1 MSCGKNREADP
12 FAGYVPVKPVIPVV
26 DGEVPDFPQIGR
38 RSHARR
44 RKPSGDAKRTFF
56 LVVLGIISVT
66 LIGIIAAVSCGF
78 IHGRS
83 VGEAAPELA
92 DAAGWMRPLSDFGRG
107 IRAKVG
113 DIPWIASVTNHV
125 SWPSL
130 RGAVTPVETNAV
142 RYASAENSAQRF
154 ADGESVADTADTV
167 SGQPVAKPALPKTGR
182 TIDPSLKH
190 FRSNGRKGRAIG
202 Q

>member
-1 MSCGKNREADP
+1 M
-12 FAGYVPVKPVIPVV
+12 V
-26 DGEVPDFPQIGR
+26 
-38 RSHARR
+38 
-44 RKPSGDAKRTFF
+44 F
-56 LVVLGIISVT
+56 LAALGIIAVT

-92 DAAGWMRPLSDFGRG
+92 DSTDWMRPLSDFGRG

-113 DIPWIASVTNHV
+113 DVPWVASVTNHV

-130 RGAVTPVETNAV
+130 RGVVTPVETNAV
-142 RYASAENSAQRF
+142 RYASAEKSAQRF
-154 ADGESVADTADTV
+154 ADGESVADTADAV

-190 FRSNGRKGRAIG
+190 FRCNGRKGRAIG

>member
-1 MSCGKNREADP
+1 MSRGKNRETDP
-12 FAGYVPVKPVIPVV
+12 FAGYVPVKPAIPVV
-26 DGEVPDFPQIGR
+26 DGDIPDLPQAGR
-38 RSHARR
+38 RSRARR
-44 RKPSGDAKRTFF
+44 RKASGDVSRTVF
-56 LVVLGIISVT
+56 LVVLGIISVA

-92 DAAGWMRPLSDFGRG
+92 DSAGWLRPLSDFGRG

-113 DIPWIASVTNHV
+113 DVPWIASVTNHV

-130 RGAVTPVETNAV
+130 RGVVAPAETNAM
-142 RYASAENSAQRF
+142 RYVAAEKSAQRF
-154 ADGESVADTADTV
+154 ADGEVVSDEAEALEKNPVA
-167 SGQPVAKPALPKTGR
+167 QPVLPKTGR
-182 TIDPSLKH
+182 TVDPALKH

>member
-1 MSCGKNREADP
+1 MSRGKNRESDP
-12 FAGYVPVKPVIPVV
+12 FAGYVPVKPAIPVV
-26 DGEVPDFPQIGR
+26 DGEVPDLPQTGR
-38 RSHARR
+38 QSRARR
-44 RKPSGDAKRTFF
+44 RKTHGDAVKTAV
-56 LVVLGIISVT
+56 LVLLGIVSVT
-66 LIGIIAAVSCGF
+66 LIAIIAAVSCGF

-92 DAAGWMRPLSDFGRG
+92 DAVGWMRPLSDFGRG
-107 IRAKVG
+107 IRARVG

-130 RGAVTPVETNAV
+130 RGVVAPVETNVV
-142 RYASAENSAQRF
+142 RYAAAEKSAQRF
-154 ADGESVADTADTV
+154 ADGESVADETDAFEK
-167 SGQPVAKPALPKTGR
+167 QPAAQSVLPGTGR
-182 TIDPSLKH
+182 TVDPALKH

>member
-1 MSCGKNREADP
+1 MSRGKNRESDP
-12 FAGYVPVKPVIPVV
+12 FAGYVPVKPAIPVV
-26 DGEVPDFPQIGR
+26 DGDIPDLPQTGR
-38 RSHARR
+38 RSRARR
-44 RKPSGDAKRTFF
+44 LKASGDVSRTVF
-56 LVVLGIISVT
+56 LAALVTISVT

-92 DAAGWMRPLSDFGRG
+92 DSAGWMRPLSDFGRG

-113 DIPWIASVTNHV
+113 DVPWIASVTNHV

-130 RGAVTPVETNAV
+130 RGVVAPAETNAM
-142 RYASAENSAQRF
+142 RYVAAEKSAQRF
-154 ADGESVADTADTV
+154 ADGEVVSDEAEALEKNPVA
-167 SGQPVAKPALPKTGR
+167 QPVLPKTGR
-182 TIDPSLKH
+182 TVDPALKH

>member
-1 MSCGKNREADP
+1 MSRGKNRETDP
-12 FAGYVPVKPVIPVV
+12 FAGYVPVKPAIPVV
-26 DGEVPDFPQIGR
+26 DGDLPDIPQAGH
-38 RSHARR
+38 RSRARR
-44 RKPSGDAKRTFF
+44 RKPSGDATRTAF
-56 LVVLGIISVT
+56 LVVLGIVSVA

-92 DAAGWMRPLSDFGRG
+92 DVAGWMRPLSDFGRG

-113 DIPWIASVTNHV
+113 EIPWIGSVTNHV

-130 RGAVTPVETNAV
+130 RGVVAPVETNVV
-142 RYASAENSAQRF
+142 RYAAAEKSVQRF
-154 ADGESVADTADTV
+154 ADGETV
-167 SGQPVAKPALPKTGR
+167 SDATDALETQPGAQSVLPKTGR
-182 TIDPSLKH
+182 KVDPALKH